1 MTKSN
6 TLASPPYQ
14 LPQGHLAAFPKSY
27 HDWEISTPALM
38 PIIPSS
44 SDLTQVGG
52 LSLIPPGLTK
62 KPEEPWLFP
71 SLPFDDTLSFLT
83 STY

>member
-14 LPQGHLAAFPKSY
+14 LPTGYLVAFPKS
-27 HDWEISTPALM
+27 HHCWEISTPALM

-44 SDLTQVGG
+44 SDLAQVGG
-52 LSLIPPGLTK
+52 LSLIPPGHTEKKTK
-62 KPEEPWLFP
+62 EPWLSP
-71 SLPFDDTLSFLT
+71 SLPFDDTLGF
-83 STY
+83 